1 MTAPQHRTYRPDPDA
16 VSVRAPEADEDA
28 TFVVRMPVTS
38 TGEARDG
45 EAFTRDRVEGFR
57 DQIRGG
63 TVPVFLDH
71 GRNEQTGS
79 RYSAVGKVGYLANPD
94 VTERD
99 GATELDADFVLV
111 DPDTVADGA
120 DTLREAL
127 ATVRTQ
133 AEAGVP
139 LASSVG
145 WNEDTGERDVPGD
158 AELLETS
165 IVGIPSDPRT
175 TQSAEPAAL
184 ARAVSAASSD
194 FDVAAFVRE
203 LRGERPFG
211 PPGGDGDEF
220 DDFEDCV
227 ESILNDNPDMTQEQA
242 EALCGSWEQD
252 ETESHNVVEVG
263 GEEVDLTPPD
273 AVQNA
278 AVTALAK
285 DDELEPDCGTGAGRQ
300 SAQQIAAD
308 DVSADTDDGSNTN
321 DIADIAAYLTS
332 HEEDVTA
339 DGPPTDW
346 SDEEWQDCGNL
357 QYALWGGTGTGTGLE
372 WAQSTAN
379 DVAEAQ
385 GEELPYPERAG
396 RNLDDPEFSEG
407 DAVEWTSNDVTVRGR
422 VADIGDEF
430 SPAEG
435 VTITGDEGE
444 AVYLIHEL
452 DDSLEPPQYRREN
465 VAKPESS
472 LDESQ
477 ADLPPLEG
485 NFADEE
491 NDMSDTDTESAG
503 EESGDPDREESDG
516 MDAGEFRQSMLEM
529 QQEQTE
535 ILREMREDGMG
546 GDGDDEDDDDEG
558 EDSADADDADRT
570 VTLDGDEQS
579 VDEAIATLRDE
590 YDAADAGDLD
600 AETQDRAEDDD
611 GESDDTDGFGMTG
624 AMED

>member
-184 ARAVSAASSD
+184 ARAVSAAASD

-203 LRGERPFG
+203 LRAGER
-211 PPGGDGDEF
+211 
-220 DDFEDCV
+220 
-227 ESILNDNPDMTQEQA
+227 
-242 EALCGSWEQD
+242 
-252 ETESHNVVEVG
+252 NVVEVG
-263 GEEVDLTPPD
+263 GEEVDLTPPE

-278 AVTALAK
+278 ATVALAK

-308 DVSADTDDGSNTN
+308 DVTAERID
-321 DIADIAAYLTS
+321 DIAAYLTS

-339 DGPPTDW
+339 DGPPSDW

-491 NDMSDTDTESAG
+491 NDMSDTDTESAD
-503 EESGDPDREESDG
+503 EESGDTDRDEQNAEMPDMQDMYERVCRMDERMGEMHEE
-516 MDAGEFRQSMLEM
+516 MV
-529 QQEQTE
+529 
-535 ILREMREDGMG
+535 G
-546 GDGDDEDDDDEG
+546 GDGDDEDE
-558 EDSADADDADRT
+558 ESADADDADRT
-570 VTLDGDEQS
+570 VTLDGDEQP

-590 YDAADAGDLD
+590 YDAADADDLD
-600 AETQDRAEDDD
+600 AKTKDHAEDDGD
-611 GESDDTDGFGMTG
+611 DSDTDGFGMTG
-624 AMED
+624 AMN